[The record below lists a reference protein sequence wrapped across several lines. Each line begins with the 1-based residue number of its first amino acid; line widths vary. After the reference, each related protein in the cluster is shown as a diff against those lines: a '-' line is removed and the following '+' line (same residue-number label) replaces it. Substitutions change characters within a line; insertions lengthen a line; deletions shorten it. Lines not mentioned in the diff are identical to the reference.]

1 MGRGEAIAHLTD
13 LQFRFIR
20 RILTPIAN
28 MEDDQFTRV
37 HSVID
42 KIGIASDRE
51 DANTDNVG
59 LPPKAGPG
67 YRASSSLVERICRT
81 TAVAAP
87 TLCCAMYW

>member
-1 MGRGEAIAHLTD
+1 
-13 LQFRFIR
+13 
-20 RILTPIAN
+20 
-28 MEDDQFTRV
+28 MEDDQLTLV

-51 DANTDNVG
+51 DANTDNIG
-59 LPPKAGPG
+59 LSPEAGISG
-67 YRASSSLVERICRT
+67 EQSLVERICRT